1 MSSEQ
6 LSQGMAGGP
15 ERPPAASSLS
25 GASAGEG
32 VTPLFRIRNLS
43 KTFGETTVLHSVDLD
58 ILPGTIHGLVGE
70 NGSGKSTL
78 IKILAGFYD
87 PDPGAQLQ
95 MRGTDVPAP
104 ISPATAKR
112 LGLSFVHQDLAMVS
126 SLSVAENMIINSQVA
141 AGRWKLAPK
150 RERARV
156 AEVLRAYDLVIDPSV
171 PVSSLTQLQ
180 KAMVAI
186 VRAIEG
192 MKENREHG
200 EASLLVLDE
209 PTVFLPRADRST
221 LFSLARMHTA
231 QNGSVLFV
239 SHDLEECL
247 EVTDR
252 ISVLRDGRLQGHLMS
267 AGASRTDIIQL
278 MVGHD
283 LEAVSHRAPEQS
295 AARPIVFA
303 SENIG
308 GANATDVSFSVS
320 AGEVVGITGL
330 LGSGFEEVPY
340 LAAGTLRDARGTVTV
355 NGRRYDL
362 ARFRPFDA
370 VEAGIALV
378 PGDRTR
384 DGSVGSLSVLDNISL
399 QSLRAYRRGIVL
411 DWKAIRR
418 AGDQLV
424 REYDVRPPRVDVAY
438 RTLSGGNQQ
447 KAMIAKWLHTQPRVL
462 LLHEPTQGV
471 DVGAREQIFA
481 IIRQGAADG
490 AAVLCASADQEQLA
504 LLCDRVLVM
513 HAGRIAAELTG
524 DQVSKAA
531 ITRASLQAGRA

>member
-1 MSSEQ
+1 MTGEQ
-6 LSQGMAGGP
+6 PGQGAAGGP
-15 ERPPAASSLS
+15 EPPVAVSPLS
-25 GASAGEG
+25 GATAGEG
-32 VTPLFRIRNLS
+32 AAPLFRIRNLS

-58 ILPGTIHGLVGE
+58 ISPGTIHGLVGE

-95 MRGTDVPAP
+95 IRGTDVPVP
-104 ISPATAKR
+104 VSPATAQR
-112 LGLSFVHQDLAMVS
+112 LGLSFVHQDLAMVP
-126 SLSVAENMIINSQVA
+126 SLSVAENMTINSLVA
-141 AGRWKLAPK
+141 ARTWKLAPS
-150 RERARV
+150 RERASV
-156 AEVLRAYDLVIDPSV
+156 AGVLRSYNLGIDPAA

-192 MKENREHG
+192 MKENRERG

-209 PTVFLPRADRST
+209 PTVFLPRSDRST

-231 QNGSVLFV
+231 AGGSVLFV

-252 ISVLRDGRLQGHLMS
+252 ISVLRDGRLQGHLTS
-267 AGASRTDIIQL
+267 AGASRADIIQL
-278 MVGHD
+278 MVGHE
-283 LEAVSHRAPEQS
+283 LEAVSHRGAAQS
-295 AARPIVFA
+295 ATRPAVFA
-303 SENIG
+303 VDSIA
-308 GANATDVSFSVS
+308 GATATDVSFSIS

-340 LAAGTLRDARGTVTV
+340 LAAGTFRDARGTLTV
-355 NGRRYDL
+355 NGRPYDL
-362 ARFRPFDA
+362 ARIRPFDA

-378 PGDRTR
+378 PGDRAR
-384 DGSVGSLSVLDNISL
+384 DGSVTSLTVLDNISL
-399 QSLRAYRRGIVL
+399 QSLRTYRRGIVL
-411 DWKAIRR
+411 DWKAIKR

-424 REYDVRPPRVDVAY
+424 REYDVRPPRLDVAY
-438 RTLSGGNQQ
+438 GTLSGGNQQ
-447 KAMIAKWLHTQPRVL
+447 KAMIAKWLHTRPRVL

-481 IIRQGAADG
+481 IVRQGAADG

-513 HAGRIAAELTG
+513 HDGRIAAELSG

-531 ITRASLQAGRA
+531 ITRASLQAGRV